1 MVATHK
7 LDPEKNTPTIL
18 AQYYALDLGKARPLE
33 QNSNCLICILGS
45 FSASFDSK
53 YLRFEI
59 LAHTEAVL
67 EHFRIYGHVKVKA
80 RTAKEKQEREDPY
93 R

>member
-18 AQYYALDLGKARPLE
+18 AQYYALDLGKTRPPE
-33 QNSNCLICILGS
+33 QISNCQIYNG
-45 FSASFDSK
+45 ASFNTK

-80 RTAKEKQEREDPY
+80 RTAKEQQEREDPY